1 MKFPC
6 YEIHFDRKAQHL
18 ALVGHGNGRL
28 RHRHALRAATTRDCN
43 NAWTAATRCGK
54 SRRSMQGPCKP
65 NARTCREAMRQRV
78 NAATNG
84 TPVPPK
90 GNKWQYPPRLH
101 VHDTHARP
109 RGQIG
114 IVGSGGIKPGRV
126 RAGLVR
132 SGQVR
137 SGRVGSSQVNSPRVK
152 SVQVSCAYLDTPLS
166 PTPLPSP

>member
-1 MKFPC
+1 MIFARERPRSQSQMAFPC
-6 YEIHFDRKAQHL
+6 CGRHFARRAQHL

-43 NAWTAATRCGK
+43 NAWAAATRCGQ

-65 NARTCREAMRQRV
+65 NARTYAGRLCREAMRQRV
-78 NAATNG
+78 KAATTG

-114 IVGSGGIKPGRV
+114 IVTCSNRHVASVGPRQRV
-126 RAGLVR
+126 HREDNATV
-132 SGQVR
+132 
-137 SGRVGSSQVNSPRVK
+137 P
-152 SVQVSCAYLDTPLS
+152 A
-166 PTPLPSP
+166 